1 MALWLESWLESLFRV
16 RGTVVRHVPR
26 FLAIEALV
34 LFGKFI
40 PFLIYELLKLRTNSI
55 SLHFCSIYSCP
66 WKLFEH
72 HHMKLLYKLLS
83 LSDLNKFMPP
93 ARTTEF
99 TPSKRGWI
107 LALHNLGYSYWK
119 IASLTGA
126 SIRACYY
133 TVTHKNQFHT
143 QHSLPWSG

>member
-1 MALWLESWLESLFRV
+1 MALWLESWLESLFGV

-26 FLAIEALV
+26 FLAIEVLV

-40 PFLIYELLKLRTNSI
+40 PFLICELLKLSTNSI

-72 HHMKLLYKLLS
+72 YHMKLLYKLLS

-107 LALHNLGYSYWK
+107 LALHDLEYSYQK
-119 IASLTGA
+119 IAFLTNTFV
-126 SIRACYY
+126 RACHY
-133 TVTHKNQFHT
+133 TVTHENQFHIW
-143 QHSLPWSG
+143 QSPLI